1 MKEIFKN
8 VFSIWFELPYKEII
22 SIISWSCKLYLLVL
36 APYLA
41 MVFTVVLL
49 SILFGGF
56 LNTVSNI
63 PCLTRAYFY
72 DGQVLD
78 FIAWRVH
85 LTWFVIC
92 VLICLNE
99 ELK

>member
-1 MKEIFKN
+1 MKEILKN
-8 VFSIWFELPYKEII
+8 TFRMWFELPYKEMFN
-22 SIISWSCKLYLLVL
+22 IISWSCKLYCLVF

-41 MVFTVVLL
+41 AVIMGLFV
-49 SILFGGF
+49 SILFGGDF
-56 LNTVSNI
+56 MYGVWDFT
-63 PCLTRAYFY
+63 TAYFY

-78 FIAWRVH
+78 LIAWRVH

-92 VLICLNE
+92 ILLSINE